1 MIKLYIIRKQLD
13 RIERKLDSPIRDKW
27 LTTFEVAQYT
37 DLSISTIHRAINRG
51 DLKVHQ
57 GTGKNMFLESDVN
70 RWIKNGE

>member
-57 GTGKNMFLESDVN
+57 GTGKNRFRREHVD
-70 RWIKNGE
+70 RWIKGG